1 MIDEHII
8 RVLADKVGGRMSD
21 VPLRKL
27 IMFADLIEE
36 HVLHKETVPTWL
48 FRSPLVDEIV
58 DEED

>member
-1 MIDEHII
+1 MIEEHII
-8 RVLADKVGGRMSD
+8 RVLADKVGGRMTD

-36 HVLHKETVPTWL
+36 HVLYERIVLTRQIP
-48 FRSPLVDEIV
+48 RLVDEIV

>member
-8 RVLADKVGGRMSD
+8 RVLADKVGGRMTD

-36 HVLHKETVPTWL
+36 HVLHEGVVLTRK
-48 FRSPLVDEIV
+48 SPRLVDEIM